1 MIDYKNTR
9 ETLRK
14 HAIDALRAQ
23 GMHVDVYISSY
34 MSPVYEEVAC
44 YFGARTASFA
54 DGRSP
59 ESSQSRCMR
68 DGLEMIPDAAKYDAI
83 LVLRFDLELLRPLTY
98 LLDTTVSD
106 SAKTDV
112 TLLWREKSDGQ
123 PVADCIHVIRGTA
136 CASFIAALDKCP
148 TTRDMHWILPHL
160 AAHNLTVRFAHKD
173 RCYDSNSD
181 NEPNPTYRIVRMH
194 VLQPTVARQHN

>member
-1 MIDYKNTR
+1 
-9 ETLRK
+9 
-14 HAIDALRAQ
+14 
-23 GMHVDVYISSY
+23 MHVDVYISSY
-34 MSPVYEEVAC
+34 MSPVHAEAAR
-44 YFGARTASFA
+44 YFGARAASFA

-68 DGLEMIPDAAKYDAI
+68 DGLAMIPEAAKYDAI

-106 SAKTDV
+106 RGLNNV

-123 PVADCIHVIRGTA
+123 PVADCIHVIPGTA
-136 CASFIAALDKCP
+136 CAAFIAALDECP

-160 AAHNLTVRFAHKD
+160 TAHNLTVRFAHDDK
-173 RCYDSNSD
+173 CYDSNSD
-181 NEPNPTYRIVRMH
+181 NEPNPTYRIVRTH
-194 VLQPTVARQHN
+194 VLQPTVARLA